1 MITHTF
7 KLPKRFD
14 MAAALTL
21 ARQFLSVPPSDPVE
35 IDFAGVTFTQP
46 FSMLYFCSQLRRLIN
61 ERPQSSV
68 MFSHYEHL
76 GYLAHMGFF
85 KACGIEFGKDPG
97 QAAGSPDY
105 VPLTRLTIRDLED
118 EAADQYEDPRETIE
132 RRSGKLA
139 TILARAE
146 DGDLHETLTYALR
159 EIFRNVFEHSNADA
173 IWYAAQCWS
182 GLNLVELAIF
192 DEGDGIAASLARN
205 PHLSIASDQE
215 ALHLA
220 ILPGISG
227 VAFKGARQKRNDA
240 WANSG
245 YGLFMTSQLC
255 QRGSSFVIASGKALL
270 EIKEGKT
277 MDQEIDYPGTAIRLR
292 FKTDR
297 MEDLSQSLE
306 GLRKMGA
313 EIAGTISTEAN
324 LSASM
329 SSRMLMLKEK
339 N

>member
-1 MITHTF
+1 MTHPF

-14 MAAALTL
+14 MASALTIS
-21 ARQFLSVPPSDPVE
+21 RQMSSAPPSDQYAF
-35 IDFAGVTFTQP
+35 DFADVTFTQP
-46 FSMLYFCSQLRRLIN
+46 FSMLYFSGQLRQFASK
-61 ERPQSSV
+61 RPSSSIT
-68 MFSHYEHL
+68 FIHYEHL

-85 KACGIEFGKDPG
+85 KACGIEYGKDPG
-97 QAAGSPDY
+97 EAAGSPDY
-105 VPLTRLTIRDLED
+105 VPLTRLAICDLEE
-118 EAADQYEDPRETIE
+118 EASDQYEDPRETIE
-132 RRSGKLA
+132 RHSGTLA
-139 TILARAE
+139 SVLARAE
-146 DGDLHETLTYALR
+146 HGDLHETLTFALR

-173 IWYAAQCWS
+173 IWYAAQCWP
-182 GLNLVELAIF
+182 GLKLVELAIF
-192 DEGDGIAASLARN
+192 DEGEGIAASLARN
-205 PHLSIASDQE
+205 PHLTIASDRE
-215 ALHLA
+215 GLHLA

-255 QRGSSFVIASGKALL
+255 QRGSSFVIASGKTLL
-270 EIKEGKT
+270 EIKDGESK
-277 MDQEIDYPGTAIRLR
+277 DQEIDYPGTAIRLR

-297 MEDLSQSLE
+297 VEDLSKSLE

-329 SSRMLMLKEK
+329 SSRMLMLKRK
-339 N
+339 D